1 MKKYIIA
8 AMMAVASVFAASAE
22 NGDGYS
28 LLINTGDGNV
38 VEYEFQYYPVAT
50 FDGDEMVITDE
61 WSAESMR
68 YNIADIVNMTIKKPA
83 TGVAEVNNNHLKVA
97 VTKDNIRVT
106 GLAEGASIAI
116 YNMAGSMVA
125 SATAG
130 KDGSV
135 NIAVNGLGTGV
146 FVATMPGN
154 SFKFIR

>member
-83 TGVAEVNNNHLKVA
+83 TGVAEVSNNHLKVA

>member
-1 MKKYIIA
+1 
-8 AMMAVASVFAASAE
+8 MAVVAAFAASAQSDE
-22 NGDGYS
+22 GYS
-28 LLINTGDGNV
+28 LLINTNDGSV

-68 YNIADIVNMTIKKPA
+68 YNIDDIVNMTIKKPVVKVTEISDA
-83 TGVAEVNNNHLKVA
+83 HLKVA
-97 VTKDNIRVT
+97 VTKDTLRVS
-106 GLAEGASIAI
+106 GLSEGASVTIF
-116 YNMAGSMVA
+116 NLSGSIVA
-125 SATAG
+125 SAVAG

-135 NIAVNGLGTGV
+135 NITVNGLGSGV